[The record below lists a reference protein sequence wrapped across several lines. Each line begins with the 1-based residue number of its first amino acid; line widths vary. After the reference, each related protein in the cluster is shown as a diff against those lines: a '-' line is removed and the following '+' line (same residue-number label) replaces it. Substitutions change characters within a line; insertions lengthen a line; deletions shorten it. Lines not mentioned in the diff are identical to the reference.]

1 MDINLMRSIVTVLS
15 FVLFIALVVWTWN
28 KSRRTAFE
36 EAAALPFADD
46 TGAPQAAAG
55 EKQ

>member
-46 TGAPQAAAG
+46 TGAQQAAAG